1 MEDFGGFVASTFCH
15 QLAKAVP
22 ANAKA
27 QVAGTPS
34 GNICAIM
41 PRRPCHIR
49 YSNGLRDRIL
59 FLKRSQIE
67 CSKSV
72 TDRILFDIGRKALQ
86 IEYYLTQVFLSFVT

>member
-1 MEDFGGFVASTFCH
+1 MQFG
-15 QLAKAVP
+15 
-22 ANAKA
+22 
-27 QVAGTPS
+27 
-34 GNICAIM
+34 
-41 PRRPCHIR
+41 